1 MTVLTAIQLE
11 ALQEL
16 LNIGVGRSAAM
27 LNRMVGVHV
36 RLQVPLVKVMSE
48 AELMPELQQHLG
60 LERVAAVRL
69 GFSGS
74 FNGVAHLVFPAPS
87 AARLVAA
94 LMSEDPEPLDDLDAI
109 KIGTLSEVGNVV
121 LNGVMGEISN
131 VLHQQLKYS
140 IPAYA
145 EAQAPNLFNGVGMG
159 KPVTI
164 LLAQARFSIE
174 QLLVTGDIILLFN
187 IDSFDS
193 LLAAM
198 KERWEVGDEW
208 SVDS

>member
-1 MTVLTAIQLE
+1 MALMTAMQLE

-36 RLQVPLVKVMSE
+36 RLQVPLVKVLPESE
-48 AELMPELQQHLG
+48 LIWELQQHLG
-60 LERVAAVRL
+60 PERVAAVRL

-74 FNGVAHLVFPAPS
+74 FNGIAHLVFPAPS

-94 LMSEDPEPLDDLDAI
+94 LMSEDPEAQDDLDAI
-109 KIGTLSEVGNVV
+109 KVGTLSEVGNVV

-131 VLHQQLKYS
+131 LLHQQLKYS
-140 IPAYA
+140 IPTYA
-145 EAQAPNLFNGVGMG
+145 EAWATNLLSSPDVGRQ
-159 KPVTI
+159 VTI

-174 QLLVTGDIILLFN
+174 QFLVTGDIILLFN
-187 IDSFDS
+187 IDSFDV
-193 LLAAM
+193 LLSAM
-198 KERWEVGDEW
+198 QERWGMDNE
-208 SVDS
+208 

>member
-1 MTVLTAIQLE
+1 MALITAMQLE

-36 RLQVPLVKVMSE
+36 RLQVPLVKVLPESALMS
-48 AELMPELQQHLG
+48 ELQQHLG
-60 LERVAAVRL
+60 PERVAAVHL

-74 FNGVAHLVFPAPS
+74 FNGMAHLVFPAPS

-94 LMSEDPEPLDDLDAI
+94 LMSEDPEAQDDLDAI

-131 VLHQQLKYS
+131 LLHQQLKYS

-145 EAQAPNLFNGVGMG
+145 EAWATNLFSATDIDRRM
-159 KPVTI
+159 TI

-174 QLLVTGDIILLFN
+174 QFLVTGDIILLFN
-187 IDSFDS
+187 IDSFDV

-198 KERWEVGDEW
+198 QERWGVDDE
-208 SVDS
+208 